1 MVKVNNNLLAK
12 KKKVWNQCL
21 VHFNCN
27 LKQISFILLIISGI
41 LYLYAILRDRKKNN

>member
-1 MVKVNNNLLAK
+1 MKSNVLEQ

-27 LKQISFILLIISGI
+27 LKQISFFLLILSGI
-41 LYLYAILRDRKKNN
+41 LYLYAMLRDKKKK